1 MSRLLRILTAVVL
14 TVHLM
19 VGCCVHHAH
28 ACESEGHSP
37 PIQGLNAPHSDCD
50 DSPCNGSD
58 HGPQKCDGQKC
69 SFVRS
74 SPILNYLLTKPFQGF
89 VIPLLGKTLSLA
101 GIVSEQHF
109 LTTGR
114 LLLPVRLHLA
124 NQVLLI

>member
-28 ACESEGHSP
+28 ACESERHSP
-37 PIQGLNAPHSDCD
+37 PIQGFNTPQSDCD
-50 DSPCNGSD
+50 ESPCNESD
-58 HGPQKCDGQKC
+58 HGSQKCEGEKC

-74 SPILNYLLTKPFQGF
+74 NPILNYLHTKPFQGF
-89 VIPLLGKTLSLA
+89 VIPLLGKTLSLT

-114 LLLPVRLHLA
+114 LLLPIRLHLA